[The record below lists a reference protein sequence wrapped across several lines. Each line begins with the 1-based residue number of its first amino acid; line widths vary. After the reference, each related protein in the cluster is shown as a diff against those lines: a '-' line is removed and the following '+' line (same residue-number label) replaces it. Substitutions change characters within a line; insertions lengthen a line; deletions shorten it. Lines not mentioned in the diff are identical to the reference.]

1 MSQGYLSVTEILHRI
16 RSEKARENGQA
27 RAVTGVEVDLEVCIL
42 KL

>member
-16 RSEKARENGQA
+16 RSEKARENGHA